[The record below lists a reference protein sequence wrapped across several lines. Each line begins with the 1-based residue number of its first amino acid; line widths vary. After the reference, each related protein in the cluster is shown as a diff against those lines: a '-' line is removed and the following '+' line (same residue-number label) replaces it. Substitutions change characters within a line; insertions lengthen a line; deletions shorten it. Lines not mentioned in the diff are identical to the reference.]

1 MMIIRLIGKILA
13 LPVILALILMQW
25 IGTFCTGIVEVILG
39 ILSFLFW
46 ALAILGYLMGICSG
60 QEAWQMI
67 LIAFVAFIIP
77 HICAWFIEWI
87 VDLRLILADFLS
99 S

>member
-1 MMIIRLIGKILA
+1 MIVIKAILKILA

-46 ALAILGYLMGICSG
+46 GLAILGYLMGICSDRKHG
-60 QEAWQMI
+60 
-67 LIAFVAFIIP
+67 
-77 HICAWFIEWI
+77 
-87 VDLRLILADFLS
+87 R
-99 S
+99 

>member
-1 MMIIRLIGKILA
+1 MIVIKAILKILA
-13 LPVILALILMQW
+13 LSVILALILMQW
-25 IGTFCTGIVEVILG
+25 IGTFCTGIVEVILR

-67 LIAFVAFIIP
+67 LIAFVAFLIP
-77 HICAWFIEWI
+77 HICAWFIERI
-87 VDLRLILADFLS
+87 IDLRFILAEFLGS
-99 S
+99 

>member
-1 MMIIRLIGKILA
+1 MIVIKAILKILA
-13 LPVILALILMQW
+13 LSVILALLLMQW

-46 ALAILGYLMGICSG
+46 AVAILGYLMGICSG
-60 QEAWQMI
+60 QEAWQMV
-67 LIAFVAFIIP
+67 LIAFVAFLIP

-87 VDLRLILADFLS
+87 IDLRLILAEFLGS
-99 S
+99 